1 MGFMFTERFPVPVQ
15 DGWQMHPAKAGENLL
30 EIIGHARIA
39 EYEVEIDRPAVLTVN
54 GIAGSDKFMIDEN
67 EDGRCALRHGAH
79 ICNSSGIR
87 IPTIK
92 GLTFDRDVQ
101 FRIKYRVIVG

>member
-15 DGWQMHPAKAGENLL
+15 DGWRMHPAKAGENLL
-30 EIIGHARIA
+30 EIIGHARIV

-54 GIAGSDKFMIDEN
+54 GIDKFMIDEN
-67 EDGRCALRHGAH
+67 EDGQYALRHGAH
-79 ICNSSGIR
+79 ICDSSGIR

-92 GLTFDRDVQ
+92 GLTFDRDVR